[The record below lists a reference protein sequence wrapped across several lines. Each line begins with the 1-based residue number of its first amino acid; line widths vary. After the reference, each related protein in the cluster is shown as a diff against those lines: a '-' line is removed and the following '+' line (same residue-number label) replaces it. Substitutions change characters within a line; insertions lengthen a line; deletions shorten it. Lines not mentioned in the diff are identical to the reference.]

1 MNYTTIQHV
10 SDKAFKRLTGI
21 QWSTFEAMVAVL
33 RQEQPAKGRPPKLS
47 VEDQL
52 LMCLGYWRE
61 YRTLFHLATTYR
73 VSEPSA
79 SRMIRRVEDR
89 LIHSGLFALPK
100 KLPQGG
106 GVDWE
111 VVLVDATEVEIERPQ
126 KNSVGTTVVNTK
138 PIP

>member
-1 MNYTTIQHV
+1 MNYTTIQHLN
-10 SDKAFKRLTGI
+10 DKAFKRLVGI

-33 RQEQPAKGRPPKLS
+33 RHDQPAKGRPAKLS

-61 YRTLFHLATTYR
+61 YRTLFHLAVTYG

-79 SRMIRRVEDR
+79 SRMIRNVEDR
-89 LIHSGLFALPK
+89 LIHSGRFALPK
-100 KLPQGG
+100 KLPQGEG
-106 GVDWE
+106 TDWE

-126 KNSVGTTVVNTK
+126 KNNAATTAASTK
-138 PIP
+138 RTP